1 MRRVVS
7 RGLALWITIHSK
19 AYSQPTELL
28 ALQVRIFDQ
37 AEDGGIAQR
46 CLVERLEA
54 VDDKD
59 DGQDGPV
66 NLPEDTLVVF
76 GGDNHEVSS
85 LFEHLGCFVSTSAV
99 RFVERDSFDGLRV
112 HISHL
117 VVGRRRHSGIGFV
130 GSAIH
135 EQGKC
140 VSAGITQS

>member
-7 RGLALWITIHSK
+7 RGLALRITIHSK

-46 CLVERLEA
+46 RLVERLEA

-66 NLPEDTLVVF
+66 NLSQNTLVVLW
-76 GGDNHEVSS
+76 GDDYGVSS
-85 LFEHLGCFVSTSAV
+85 LSEHLGRLVPSSAV

-112 HISHL
+112 HISQL
-117 VVGRRRHSGIGFV
+117 VVGRRRHFEGGFV